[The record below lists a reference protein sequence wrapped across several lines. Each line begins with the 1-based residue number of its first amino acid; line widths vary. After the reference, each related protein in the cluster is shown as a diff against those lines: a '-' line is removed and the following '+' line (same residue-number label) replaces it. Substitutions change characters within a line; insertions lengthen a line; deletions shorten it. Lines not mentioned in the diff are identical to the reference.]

1 MATAAVPE
9 AQTLRRHSALSD
21 MLAAGLPLG
30 AASLACGLAYEAA
43 SKLADEAG
51 FRAAQAGAK
60 WLQALAPAQFAKMGR
75 KLVRGVVIR
84 ALAEDKVSIVGL
96 LLRQTKILEPPQLD
110 RNGKREGI
118 QGFSA
123 MIRSLSVEQ
132 FLDYQ
137 AIGTGPRAAE
147 AKATL
152 EALAAVRAERAG
164 RPRPTPAPEVAGEH
178 PLRAERPWLR
188 LVPEDPPPQ
197 PDDDDTA
204 LLDPDDDIGR
214 AIHGRIHG
222 KRIETLPP
230 MRFDLPGPAYDG
242 MEEGPVPEWI
252 TRRPDPEDDDDR
264 LPPVPD

>member
-1 MATAAVPE
+1 MATAAAPE

-21 MLAAGLPLG
+21 MLAAGLPLA
-30 AASLACGLAYEAA
+30 AASLACGLAFAA
-43 SKLADEAG
+43 ATKLADEAG

-60 WLQALAPAQFAKMGR
+60 WLQALTPAQFAKMGR
-75 KLVRGVVIR
+75 KLVRGVVVR

-96 LLRQTKILEPPQLD
+96 LLRQTKILEPPEVD
-110 RNGKREGI
+110 RQAKK
-118 QGFSA
+118 QGVDGFVA
-123 MIRSLSVEQ
+123 LVRGMSVEQ
-132 FLDYQ
+132 FLDFQ
-137 AIGTGPRAAE
+137 ACGFGPRAGE

-152 EALAAVRAERAG
+152 ARLAAVRAERAG
-164 RPRPTPAPEVAGEH
+164 RPRPVPQPAGPDEH

-188 LVPEDPPPQ
+188 LVPEDPPPH

-230 MRFDLPGPAYDG
+230 QRFDLPGPTYDG
-242 MEEGPVPEWI
+242 LPEGPLPEWI
-252 TRRPDPEDDDDR
+252 GRQPDPEDDDDR
-264 LPPVPD
+264 LPPLPG